1 MRVSVQMTPP
11 SQASIDNIY
20 GSMLRG
26 RFEDIP
32 ALASHVAAIT
42 SATIE
47 LWQSVKARMLPTP
60 SKFHYIFNG
69 QSRIF
74 GAHANTLAADD
85 DCWGVLRTSSMRVR
99 LTNCFLSDA
108 LCVSTVRC
116 SFCFAPRITA

>member
-1 MRVSVQMTPP
+1 MTPP

-32 ALASHVAAIT
+32 ALASHVGAIT

-69 QSRIF
+69 QTNFRARAWSRWPLTA
-74 GAHANTLAADD
+74 GRVAHFCST
-85 DCWGVLRTSSMRVR
+85 RTR
-99 LTNCFLSDA
+99 LTSQLFFSVMLC
-108 LCVSTVRC
+108 LCV
-116 SFCFAPRITA
+116 

>member
-1 MRVSVQMTPP
+1 MTPP

-69 QSRIF
+69 QANFSRARTLAL
-74 GAHANTLAADD
+74 GAHCRGL
-85 DCWGVLRTSSMRVR
+85 LRTSASRAR
-99 LTNCFLSDA
+99 G
-108 LCVSTVRC
+108 
-116 SFCFAPRITA
+116 